1 MLVPDRVL
9 AVLSKGNVPEL
20 AHLSA
25 AQLLDQLVDVG
36 NMLKTKL
43 KFQLCLFVDL
53 TCNRKLKRLANDN
66 LFRLVALRI
75 VLFLSLFR
83 VRIFGVLRRVSHYMQ

>member
-1 MLVPDRVL
+1 MLVPDWVL

-43 KFQLCLFVDL
+43 KFQLSPFVDL
-53 TCNRKLKRLANDN
+53 THNRKLKRLANNN
-66 LFRLVALRI
+66 LFRFVALRI
-75 VLFLSLFR
+75 ILFLSLFR
-83 VRIFGVLRRVSHYMQ
+83 VRVFGVLRRISHYM